1 MPPRKNRTEA
11 EIYVCFHC
19 RTVIARCLP
28 RGVILTE
35 TVVCPYCTTIMVQ
48 SPRKG
53 HIEWNTT
60 GS

>member
-11 EIYVCFHC
+11 EIYVCLIC

-28 RGVILTE
+28 RGVVLTE
-35 TVVCPYCTTIMVQ
+35 TIKCPCCKAFMAQ

-53 HIEWNTT
+53 QIEWGT